1 MFVRESENEREG
13 GRERDCAR
21 INVKNLAILKTDEMH
36 GLDIYQNLAQIVEV
50 GLQRIFSLSRISSS

>member
-1 MFVRESENEREG
+1 MCACVCERK
-13 GRERDCAR
+13 RKSKK

-50 GLQRIFSLSRISSS
+50 GLQRIFPSQESLQVDFLASR